1 LFVKKTEQP
10 KQPKEPKERVMSNL
24 KVLIQKLSP
33 NNRLAL
39 EQAAN
44 LCVSKTHYE
53 IELEHLFHILF
64 EQPNNDLAVLSKR
77 YKVSVE
83 QIQQDLMTEME
94 TLQQGNQRTPVFSV
108 PLSRLLEQAWLL
120 ASIDNETSKIR
131 SGHLLIALLTV
142 ADLRQ
147 AAVRTSKRF
156 DEFPIDTIKHK
167 LLELCKLSSETDI
180 STHSAESVIDE
191 QITETNPSAKQKT
204 PALDQFTINL
214 TERARRGDIDPV
226 IGREFEIRQMMDI
239 LLRRRQNNPIL
250 TGEAGVGKTAVV
262 EGMALK
268 ISQGQVPPALQ
279 HVEIHTLDMGLMQ
292 AGASVKGE
300 FENRLKGVINEV
312 RQSPNPIIL
321 FIDEAHTLIGAGGQA
336 GQNDAANLLKPALAR
351 GELRTIAATTWS
363 EYKQY
368 FEKDAALTRRFQ
380 VVKVE
385 EPTVEVA
392 IQMLRAIVPV
402 MSKHFGIVIQDDAL
416 IAAATAS
423 ARYITGRQ
431 LPDKA
436 ISVLDTAAARV
447 ALSQT
452 AQPAALDRLQAHLHN
467 LKLEQ
472 ELLANEQRQSAN
484 SEQLERLTEVETQI
498 ENTALDL
505 KNMTDRWQTELG
517 LLERIKA
524 ARADI
529 EQNHELELESALKS
543 KPELQKNLDRLR
555 AELKTIQAGSP
566 LVYERLDSH
575 IVTEIIADWTG
586 VPVGKMMVDEIQAV
600 LTLEHQL
607 SQRVMG
613 QPHVLHGLTQRIK
626 TARAQLEDP
635 SKPQGVFLF
644 VGPSGVGKT
653 ETALA
658 LAEELYGGERNL
670 ITINMSEYQEAH
682 TVSSL
687 KGAPPGYVGYGQG
700 GVLTEAVRRHPYSV
714 VLLDEIEKAHNDVQ
728 ELFYQVFDKGSLE
741 DGEGRHIDFRNC
753 LIILTSNVGSSTI
766 MQHCINQPVE
776 AWPEPPHMLEL
787 LQPSLHKAF
796 KPAFLGRTTVIP
808 FYPMH
813 DDLLAQII
821 EQKLSKIVTRLH
833 HRHRAILSYDQDL
846 IELILARCTEVDSGA
861 RNIDHILSGTVL
873 PQLASHLLTY
883 MIDGKTPSHIHIT
896 VSSDDQIHYQLTD
909 PISTAQ
915 AKASAKPK
923 AAVKK
928 PKAFVIKKASQKSLQ
943 EVTQKTSS
951 KIIQKANAETIENA

>member
-1 LFVKKTEQP
+1 
-10 KQPKEPKERVMSNL
+10 MSNL
-24 KVLIQKLSP
+24 KVLINKLSP

-44 LCVSKTHYE
+44 ICVSRTHYE
-53 IELEHLFHILF
+53 IELEHLFHILL
-64 EQPNNDLAVLSKR
+64 EQPDNDLVLLSKR
-77 YKVSVE
+77 YKISIE
-83 QIQQDLMTEME
+83 QLQRDLMLEME
-94 TLQQGNQRTPVFSV
+94 TLQKGNQRTPVFSV
-108 PLSRLLEQAWLL
+108 PLSRLLEQSWLL
-120 ASIDNETSKIR
+120 ASIDNETSRIR

-142 ADLRQ
+142 AELRQ
-147 AAVRTSKRF
+147 AAIRTSKLF

-167 LLELCKLSSETDI
+167 LSELCQTSTETDV
-180 STHSAESVIDE
+180 STNDAKPIEKE
-191 QITETNPSAKQKT
+191 QVLDQTINTKKKT
-204 PALDQFTINL
+204 HVLDQFTINL
-214 TERARRGDIDPV
+214 TERARNGEIDPV

-239 LLRRRQNNPIL
+239 LMRRRQNNPIL

-300 FENRLKGVINEV
+300 FENRLKSVINEV
-312 RQSPNPIIL
+312 RQSPHPIIL

-416 IAAATAS
+416 VAAASAS

-452 AQPAALDRLQAHLHN
+452 AQPAALDRLQANLHN

-472 ELLANEQRQSAN
+472 KLLANEQRQIAN
-484 SEQLERLTEVETQI
+484 SEQRERLTEVETQI
-498 ENTALDL
+498 ENTASDL
-505 KNMTDRWQTELG
+505 KNMTDRWQAELA
-517 LLERIKA
+517 LLEQIKA
-524 ARADI
+524 ASVEI
-529 EQNHELELESALKS
+529 EKTVDVQ
-543 KPELQKNLDRLR
+543 PELQKKLDNLR
-555 AELKTIQAGSP
+555 AELKNIQAGSP
-566 LVYERLDSH
+566 LVYERLDSG

-600 LTLEHQL
+600 LNLENQL
-607 SQRVMG
+607 AQRVMG
-613 QPHVLHGLTQRIK
+613 QPHVLHALTQRIK

-687 KGAPPGYVGYGQG
+687 KGSPPGYVGYGQG

-714 VLLDEIEKAHNDVQ
+714 ILLDEVEKAHTDVQ

-741 DGEGRHIDFRNC
+741 DGEGRQIDFKNC

-766 MQHCINQPVE
+766 MQHCINLPAE
-776 AWPEPPHMLEL
+776 TWPEPTQMLEL

-796 KPAFLGRTTVIP
+796 KPAFLGRTTIIA

-821 EQKLSKIVTRLH
+821 EHKLSKIVKRLH
-833 HRHRAILSYDQDL
+833 HRHRVILSYDEDL

-883 MIDGKTPSHIHIT
+883 MVDGKTPSHIHMT
-896 VSSDDQIHYQLTD
+896 VSADDQIHYQLTD
-909 PISTAQ
+909 PTAVT
-915 AKASAKPK
+915 KPKNTAKPK
-923 AAVKK
+923 TSTKDKTASKVKAK
-928 PKAFVIKKASQKSLQ
+928 V
-943 EVTQKTSS
+943 
-951 KIIQKANAETIENA
+951 IENA

>member
-1 LFVKKTEQP
+1 
-10 KQPKEPKERVMSNL
+10 MSNL
-24 KVLIQKLSP
+24 KILISKLSP
-33 NNRLAL
+33 KNRIAL

-44 LCVSKTHYE
+44 LCVSRTHYE
-53 IELEHLFHILF
+53 IELEHIFHILL
-64 EQPNNDLAVLSKR
+64 EQSDNDLALLCKR
-77 YKVSVE
+77 YKISVE
-83 QIQQDLMTEME
+83 QLQRDLMLEME
-94 TLQQGNQRTPVFSV
+94 TLQKGNQRTPVFSV
-108 PLSRLLEQAWLL
+108 PVSRLLEQAWLL
-120 ASIDNETSKIR
+120 ASIDNETSLIR
-131 SGHLLIALLTV
+131 SGHLLIAVLTI

-147 AAVRTSKRF
+147 AAVRTSKLF
-156 DEFPIDTIKHK
+156 DQFPIDTIKHK
-167 LLELCKLSSETDI
+167 LLELCKNSSENDVKI
-180 STHSAESVIDE
+180 HDVELAEEDNIVD
-191 QITETNPSAKQKT
+191 QNATTKNKT

-214 TERARRGDIDPV
+214 TERARNGEIDPV

-239 LLRRRQNNPIL
+239 LMRRRQNNPIL

-279 HVEIHTLDMGLMQ
+279 NVEIHTLDMGLMQ

-312 RQSPNPIIL
+312 RQSPHPIIL

-402 MSKHFGIVIQDDAL
+402 MSGHFGIVIQDDAL

-452 AQPAALDRLQAHLHN
+452 AQPAALDRLQANLHN

-472 ELLANEQRQSAN
+472 ELLANEQRQIAN
-484 SEQLERLTEVETQI
+484 SEQLERLSIVETQI
-498 ENTALDL
+498 ENTVFDL
-505 KNMTDRWQTELG
+505 KDMTERWQAELA
-517 LLERIKA
+517 LLEQIKA
-524 ARADI
+524 TNAEI
-529 EQNHELELESALKS
+529 EQSVDAH
-543 KPELQKNLDRLR
+543 PELQKNLDHLR
-555 AELKTIQAGSP
+555 TELKKIQAGSP
-566 LVYERLDSH
+566 LVYERLDSG

-600 LTLEHQL
+600 LNLENQL
-607 SQRVMG
+607 AQRVMG

-687 KGAPPGYVGYGQG
+687 KGSPPGYVGYGQG

-714 VLLDEIEKAHNDVQ
+714 ILLDEVEKAHNDVQ
-728 ELFYQVFDKGSLE
+728 ELFYQVFDKGTLE
-741 DGEGRHIDFRNC
+741 DGEGRQIDFRNC

-766 MQHCINQPVE
+766 MQHCINQAVE
-776 AWPEPPHMLEL
+776 DRLEPTEMLEL

-796 KPAFLGRTTVIP
+796 KPAFLGRMTIIP

-821 EQKLSKIVTRLH
+821 EHKLSKIVKRLH
-833 HRHRAILSYDQDL
+833 HRHRAILSYDEDL

-883 MIDGKTPSHIHIT
+883 MVDGKAPSHIHIT
-896 VSSDDQIHYQLTD
+896 VSADDQIGYQLTD
-909 PISTAQ
+909 PTSTV
-915 AKASAKPK
+915 KPKTKISAKPK
-923 AAVKK
+923 ASVKA
-928 PKAFVIKKASQKSLQ
+928 KAAQK
-943 EVTQKTSS
+943 
-951 KIIQKANAETIENA
+951 ETAGVIENA